1 MSKPNGDTTY
11 ATHRLMMIRYPY
23 AVTRYAYLGP
33 SGTFTEAALRTV
45 ATSSDS
51 LVPYANV
58 TAALDAVRI
67 GEAEKALVPIEN
79 SVEGVVARTLD
90 ELAIGEPLVIYG
102 EVTLPVTFA
111 LLVAK
116 GKKDAVIRKIATH
129 PHAEAQCR
137 AYIAK
142 NHPSAEII
150 NASSTAAAAAAL
162 GKGEFDAAIASPNA
176 AETYGLE
183 VLATNIGDNDGA
195 VTRFVIV
202 GKPGLVPKATGHD
215 RTSLAAFIGAD
226 HAGALLE
233 VLTEFAVRGVNL
245 TFIQSRPTGREL
257 GHYHFII
264 DAEDHVSEQRVGDAL
279 TGLRRICEDVRY
291 LGSYPRADKVA
302 PTTTKASTDES
313 FIAADSWLSEVR
325 AGKKI

>member
-1 MSKPNGDTTY
+1 M
-11 ATHRLMMIRYPY
+11 
-23 AVTRYAYLGP
+23 TRYAYLGP

-51 LVPYANV
+51 LNPFANV
-58 TAALDAVRI
+58 TAALDAVRSSQ
-67 GEAEKALVPIEN
+67 ADRALVPIEN

-90 ELAIGEPLVIYG
+90 ELAIGDPLVIYG
-102 EVTLPVTFA
+102 EVTLPVSFA
-111 LLVAK
+111 LLVEK
-116 GKKDAVIRKIATH
+116 GKKASEIKKIATH
-129 PHAEAQCR
+129 PHAESQCR
-137 AYIAK
+137 TYIAK
-142 NHPSAEII
+142 NHPNAEII
-150 NASSTAAAAAAL
+150 ITSSTAAAAASL
-162 GKGEFDAAIASPNA
+162 GKGEYDAAIAAPNA
-176 AETYGLE
+176 AEIYGLE
-183 VLATNIGDNDGA
+183 ILASNIGDNDGA
-195 VTRFVIV
+195 VTRFVLV
-202 GKPGLVPKATGHD
+202 GKPGAVPQRTGHD

-264 DAEDHVSEQRVGDAL
+264 DAEGHISEERVGDAL

-291 LGSYPRADKVA
+291 LGSYPRADKVP
-302 PTTTKASTDES
+302 PTTTKATTDES
-313 FIAADSWLSEVR
+313 FNAADDWLADVR